1 MRFLAQRRAPAASRR
16 PATVSVAS
24 QPHGHTAK
32 VRHLQQSAGNRATV
46 GVLRSL
52 QRDGRAGGTIRRDDK
67 PDAPDP
73 PKPTNQYYAVGD
85 NKLNLGGA
93 VFVKDLED
101 LKIELLKSSGKGGE
115 WTLSMAMHGAETFFA
130 LSGRDVSPGGLTED
144 DAKAY
149 NKSRVQRIFGDAKFQ
164 EWRKKYGPKR
174 INFISCQIGKELE
187 ETFLQLVQHP
197 TSTQRAAGLG
207 QGCLILN
214 TAEPINIKGQYI
226 GTRAKYDKL
235 GDKDKETFDATLEKL
250 NDEYGYN
257 GDKVARGKLL
267 DYYFD
272 EAPNGIWMKLEIITP
287 KKKQVSFLK
296 RASNDDF
303 IAECQPGRLKQERRQ
318 PRVPVPADER

>member
-1 MRFLAQRRAPAASRR
+1 MRTLVQQRAQAMGRRTP
-16 PATVSVAS
+16 TVSVAS
-24 QPHGHTAK
+24 QQRGQTAG
-32 VRHLQQSAGNRATV
+32 VRHLQRAAGNRATAKM
-46 GVLRSL
+46 LRSL
-52 QRDGRAGGTIRRDDK
+52 MRDARARQTIRRDDK

-93 VFVKDLED
+93 VFVKDLEA
-101 LKIELLKSSGKGGE
+101 LKTELMNSSGKGGE

-130 LSGRDVSPGGLTED
+130 LSGRDVSPGGLTD
-144 DAKAY
+144 SDPKAY
-149 NKSRVQRIFGDAKFQ
+149 NKSRVQKIFGDAKFQ
-164 EWRKKYGPKR
+164 EWRKKHGPKR

-197 TSTQRAAGLG
+197 TSTQRASGLG

-214 TAEPINIKGQYI
+214 TAEPVNIKGQYI

-235 GDKDKETFDATLEKL
+235 GDKDKETFDSTLEKL
-250 NDEYGYN
+250 NEEYGYN

-272 EAPNGIWMKLEIITP
+272 EAPSGIWMKLEIITP
-287 KKKQVSFLK
+287 KKKRVSYLK
-296 RASNDDF
+296 RARSDAF
-303 IAECQPGRLKQERRQ
+303 IEECQPGRLKPERRQ
-318 PRVPVPADER
+318 QRVPVPADER